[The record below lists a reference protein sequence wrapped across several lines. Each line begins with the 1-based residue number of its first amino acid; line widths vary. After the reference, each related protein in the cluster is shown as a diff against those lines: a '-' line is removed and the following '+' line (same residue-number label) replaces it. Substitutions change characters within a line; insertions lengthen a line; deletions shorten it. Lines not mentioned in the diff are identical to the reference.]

1 MMNEYDS
8 WNDDGDTE
16 GEEGEVSVFLIADI
30 EECRQQGLRII
41 SEDDIL
47 SLEELQGGEE

>member
-1 MMNEYDS
+1 MMNEYDG

-16 GEEGEVSVFLIADI
+16 GEEGEVSVSLIADI

-41 SEDDIL
+41 FEDDL
-47 SLEELQGGEE
+47 LCLEELQGSEE